1 MEIPVSWEEEREST
15 GLVIE
20 GLSSQSDLGRLLGG
34 GESSC
39 GESQTRKAGKGNS
52 RWGVRQGTEKAS
64 TLE

>member
-1 MEIPVSWEEEREST
+1 MI
-15 GLVIE
+15 G
-20 GLSSQSDLGRLLGG
+20 GLSSQSDLGRLLG

-52 RWGVRQGTEKAS
+52 RWGLRQGTEKAS